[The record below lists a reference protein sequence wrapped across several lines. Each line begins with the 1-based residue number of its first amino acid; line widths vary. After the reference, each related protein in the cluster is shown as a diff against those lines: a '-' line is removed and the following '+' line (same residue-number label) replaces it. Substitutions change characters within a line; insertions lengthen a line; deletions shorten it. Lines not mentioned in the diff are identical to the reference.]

1 MSWDALTQAGLTA
14 SIIMISAMIYLILRN
29 RQS

>member
-14 SIIMISAMIYLILRN
+14 SIIMISMLFYLILRD
-29 RQS
+29 RPS